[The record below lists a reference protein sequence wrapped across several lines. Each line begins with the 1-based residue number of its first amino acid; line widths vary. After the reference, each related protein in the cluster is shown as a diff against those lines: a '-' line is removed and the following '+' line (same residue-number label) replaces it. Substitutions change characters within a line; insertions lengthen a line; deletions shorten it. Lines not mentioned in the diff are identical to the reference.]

1 MTNVHEASDVKS
13 GRLFRVIW
21 TSQTQRPGT
30 LSPDPWH
37 FALWASSTIL
47 GQGDAT
53 ALTASPV
60 PLDCRGARG
69 ACQQSPI
76 LRSSICRLPGIPGND
91 KGYWMWGGLGWGTP
105 LNIVPLAQSEKC
117 RGFGGRAPKGGHAE
131 MT

>member
-1 MTNVHEASDVKS
+1 MIDVRKASVEASV
-13 GRLFRVIW
+13 RLLATRGF
-21 TSQTQRPGT
+21 SQAQPPGT

-37 FALWASSTIL
+37 FALWASSTVL
-47 GQGDAT
+47 RQGDAT

-117 RGFGGRAPKGGHAE
+117 RGFGGRAPKNAE
-131 MT
+131 SGL